1 MILSISFSV
10 PALSDTDIWFANA
23 AAWSNYWAGVSGTAT
38 MSPIAVST
46 YTASAYNTA
55 LEPAVMNI
63 GGVDYVLV
71 TQAMLNSLLTRVDT
85 LNASYE
91 ALRSELIAG
100 GLIVE

>member
-1 MILSISFSV
+1 MILTISFSV

-38 MSPIAVST
+38 MSPVTVST
-46 YTASAYNTA
+46 YTPSTFDTSIP
-55 LEPAVMNI
+55 PAVMNI
-63 GGVDYVLV
+63 GGVDYVLA
-71 TQAMLNSLLTRVDT
+71 TQAMLNSLITRVDT

-100 GLIVE
+100 GLITE